1 MTTSTPTST
10 HTTGGTPTPTTKSSG
25 VSVSSLFKKVG
36 PRLLLLLVMVLSAW
50 LAIAQFTP
58 PTVVPKD
65 SPATEFSA
73 ERAMTYL
80 PAIAKEPHP
89 MGSPA
94 SEEVRT
100 YLVQQIRSLGLTP
113 EVQTTTVVQHW
124 PGDDEFRTGTVQNV
138 IVRLKGTASTRAI
151 LLDAHYDSAA
161 SGPGASDNGAAVVT
175 LLETMRGLTAGPP
188 LKNDIIFMF
197 ADGEERGDLG
207 AHAFAT
213 QHPWMQ
219 EVGLAI
225 NFEAMGTQG
234 ATEIFD
240 SSPQD
245 GWLTTEFLKAA
256 PYPLGNS
263 SIVNLFKAVSATQMG
278 MDLQEYLDRGSAGL
292 DFVYTDDLPA
302 YHTMRDNVQLID
314 ARSIQ
319 HDGSYA
325 LSLVRHFGSMDLSQ
339 IPKAPDEVYF
349 NIMPGVVVHYSSTW
363 ALPLA
368 GLVILLFLGLI
379 VLGFRRKHLK
389 AGRFSLGVF
398 TFPVSLIVTLVIV
411 LLAWWALKA
420 LNPNYQ
426 VFMAGIYGLDLLVL
440 GLAALVIGLISACFL
455 WLSRRIGLYNLATG
469 AMVWW
474 AMLLVVSSLFYPTG
488 SFLFT
493 WPLLFST
500 LGLGWLFFTRDS
512 TAHPWLRATVLAVAS
527 VPGIVLLTPLVIY
540 LVPLMS
546 YIEAQAPLPL
556 TAVPL
561 VFVALLMGLLI
572 PQLGLIAGELD
583 TSSTRSR
590 LSPSTGRR
598 FGTRLQRWLVPISA
612 LLVSIMLLLAAIATS
627 GFSATH
633 PGTDSVTYQLNADNG
648 QAVWLSN
655 DRNLDDWTRQ
665 FFPTSTG
672 PGPFSAQ
679 APTVALTAPDVILK
693 NDTTNGNIRTL
704 RMQVVSPR
712 HAEDAMVQV
721 ETQGEI
727 VTATVDSKPFD
738 LSVLPESAPHR
749 LKFAYYALPDKGF
762 ELTLSITS
770 MTPVKIT
777 VQDISNGLPTIPGL
791 MIRPRPVNLMPALNP
806 TWLDPT
812 IVSKSF
818 TFAR

>member
-1 MTTSTPTST
+1 
-10 HTTGGTPTPTTKSSG
+10 
-25 VSVSSLFKKVG
+25 
-36 PRLLLLLVMVLSAW
+36 MVLSAW

-58 PTVVPKD
+58 PAVVPKTA
-65 SPATEFSA
+65 SATEFSA

-94 SEEVRT
+94 SAEVRA
-100 YLVQQIRSLGLTP
+100 YLIQQISALGLTP

-124 PGDDEFRTGTVQNV
+124 PGSDEFQVGTVQNV
-138 IVRLKGTASTRAI
+138 IVRLRGTASTHAI
-151 LLDAHYDSAA
+151 LLDAHYDFAA

-175 LLETMRGLTAGPP
+175 LLETMRALTAGPP

-234 ATEIFD
+234 ASEVFD

-245 GWLTTEFLKAA
+245 GWLATEFLKAA
-256 PYPLGNS
+256 PSPLGNS
-263 SIVNLFKAVSATQMG
+263 SIVNLFKAVPATQMG

-292 DFVYTDDLPA
+292 DFVYTGDLPA
-302 YHTMRDNVQLID
+302 YHTMRDNVHLID

-339 IPKAPDEVYF
+339 IPIAPDEIYF
-349 NIMPGVVVHYSSTW
+349 NITPGVVVHYSSTW

-368 GLVILLFLGLI
+368 GLVILLFLGVLM
-379 VLGFRRKHLK
+379 LGFRRKHLK
-389 AGRFSLGVF
+389 ASRVALGVF
-398 TFPVSLIVTLVIV
+398 TFPVSLIVTLVLV
-411 LLAWWALKA
+411 MLAWWALKS

-440 GLAALVIGLISACFL
+440 GLAALVIALMSAFFL
-455 WLSRRIGLYNLATG
+455 WLSRRIGVHNLAAG
-469 AMVWW
+469 AIVWW
-474 AMLLVVSSLFYPTG
+474 AVLLGVSSLYYPTG

-500 LGLGWLFFTRDS
+500 LALGWLFFMRDS
-512 TAHPWLRATVLAVAS
+512 AAHSWLRATVLAIAS

-572 PQLGLIAGELD
+572 PQLGLLAGELD

-590 LSPSTGRR
+590 PSPSAGRR
-598 FGTRLQRWLVPISA
+598 PGTRLQRWLVLIST
-612 LLVSIMLLLAAIATS
+612 LIVSVMLLLAAIATS

-633 PGTDSVTYQLNADNG
+633 PGTDSVTYQLNADTG
-648 QAVWLSN
+648 KAVWLSH
-655 DRNLDDWTRQ
+655 DRHLDDWTRQ
-665 FFPTSTG
+665 FFPTSG
-672 PGPFSAQ
+672 GSGPFSVP
-679 APTVALTAPDVILK
+679 APAIALAAPRVILK
-693 NDTTNGNIRTL
+693 SDSMNGYIRTL
-704 RMQVVSPR
+704 RVQVVSPR

-721 ETQGEI
+721 ATQGEI
-727 VTATVDSKPFD
+727 VTAAVDGRPFD
-738 LSVLPESAPHR
+738 LSALPEKAPRHVQ
-749 LKFAYYALPDKGF
+749 FTYYALPDEGF
-762 ELTLSITS
+762 ELTLSIAS
-770 MTPVKIT
+770 AAPARIV
-777 VQDISNGLPTIPGL
+777 VQDVSNGLPMIPGL
-791 MIRPRPVNLMPALNP
+791 TMKPRPTYLMPALNP